1 MKAIKERRNSSLD
14 HIIPQSFFNNAGIDA
29 DPKEFNQEWNLQV
42 MHKVCNTRQG
52 GFIHGLPIFQC
63 PCHYFQVV
71 GYDLYVCVGFSQ
83 PTRRHLLLKNFVM
96 PTRSSN
102 PNAVGI
108 RVEPVS
114 ANPKTWPKGTLK
126 IDKTNTSIHY
136 LISINPSMV
145 ESFNLREVKRVSQ
158 LARLDRRLERGQG
171 PIPVVYLDPEHN
183 ANFDFKRRRAKGTS
197 C

>member
-1 MKAIKERRNSSLD
+1 MKTIKERGRKSLD

-29 DPKEFNQEWNLQV
+29 NPKEFNQEWNLQV
-42 MHKVCNTRQG
+42 MHKECNSKRA
-52 GFIHGLPIFQC
+52 GFIHGLPRFQC

-71 GYDLYVCVGFSQ
+71 GSDLYVCVATSQ
-83 PTRRHLLLKNFVM
+83 PSTRYLMLKNFVV
-96 PTRSSN
+96 PTRTGD
-102 PNAVGI
+102 PKAVGI

-114 ANPKTWPKGTLK
+114 SNPKAWPKGTLN

-145 ESFNLREVKRVSQ
+145 DSFNASEISRVKQLKRVGR
-158 LARLDRRLERGQG
+158 RLDRDQG

-183 ANFDFKRRRAKGTS
+183 VNFDFKT
-197 C
+197 